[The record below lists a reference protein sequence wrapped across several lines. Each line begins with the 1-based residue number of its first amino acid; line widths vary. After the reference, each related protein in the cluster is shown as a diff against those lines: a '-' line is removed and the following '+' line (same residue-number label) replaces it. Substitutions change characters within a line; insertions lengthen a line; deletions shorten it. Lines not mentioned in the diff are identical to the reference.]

1 MRVRLMMAFALL
13 VTCTTATGNTGDSP
27 LKDKTTPVGKAMK
40 KNILKQELWPD
51 GTEIPAWF
59 RDTTRVD
66 LTGLRRY
73 VVTDYGV
80 DRYGDGVQTKALQA
94 VIDRCAAEGGG
105 VVVIPRGTFLSGS
118 LFFKPKTHLLIE
130 EGGELKG
137 SDRIR
142 DFQIVKN
149 QSNWISHYKADDSC
163 DKCNLNRQSK

>member
-73 VVTDYGV
+73 VVTWCGRDSQ
-80 DRYGDGVQTKALQA
+80 RYLPERIAVLQA
-94 VIDRCAAEGGG
+94 EDTSLDRGG
-105 VVVIPRGTFLSGS
+105 RR
-118 LFFKPKTHLLIE
+118 IE
-130 EGGELKG
+130 
-137 SDRIR
+137 RI
-142 DFQIVKN
+142 
-149 QSNWISHYKADDSC
+149 
-163 DKCNLNRQSK
+163 